1 MTTAN
6 NNEASGA
13 AMTGA
18 SPASWQLDPSGTTV
32 TIEHK
37 HTWGLGTV
45 RGSFGQVS
53 GSGEILP
60 DGTGRG
66 RLEIGAESIDT
77 KNRQRDNHL
86 RSKDFF
92 HASEHPHIVVDVTR
106 IVRQGGDTVAAEGT
120 LTVAGR
126 TQPLA
131 LTGQVTESS
140 DAAVTISADAE
151 INRADFGMSWNRLGV
166 IKGNAK
172 VHVVAR
178 FVR

>member
-1 MTTAN
+1 MMA
-6 NNEASGA
+6 G
-13 AMTGA
+13 
-18 SPASWQLDPSGTTV
+18 WQLDPSGSSV
-32 TIEHK
+32 TIQHK
-37 HTWGLGTV
+37 HTWRLATV

-77 KNRQRDNHL
+77 KNARRDKHL

-92 HASEHPHIVVDVTR
+92 HASEHPHIVVDLTR
-106 IVRQGGDTVAAEGT
+106 IVRQDGDSATAEGT

-131 LTGQVTESS
+131 LTARLSEST
-140 DAAVTISADAE
+140 DTAVTLAADAD
-151 INRADFGMSWNRLGV
+151 INRADFGMSWNLLGM
-166 IKGNAK
+166 IQGKAQ